1 MSDEIE
7 LTPDS
12 ELHESEAVNDM
23 FENWFLDY
31 ASYVILDRAVPHIN
45 DGLKPVQRRILH
57 SMRELDDG
65 RFNKIANVIGN
76 TMKYHPHGDASIGDA
91 TVQLGQKEL
100 LVDTQGNWGDPV
112 TGDSAAAPRYIEGRL
127 SKFAQDVAFNP
138 KTTEWK
144 LSYDGRNRE
153 PITLPMKFP
162 LLLAQGVEGIAVG
175 LSTKVLPHNFNELIK
190 ASIDYLRGRKINLL
204 PDFPTGGIADVSKY
218 NEGQRGG
225 KVRVR
230 ARIEERD
237 SKTLVITEIPFG
249 TTTVSLMESI
259 VNANDKG
266 KIRIR
271 KVEDLTSQNVEVVI
285 HLASGVSPD
294 KTIDALYAFTD
305 CEYGLSPNSC
315 VIFEDKPRFMSVND
329 ILKFNTDQTVLLL
342 KMELEIALK
351 ELNEKLF
358 YASLEKIFIENRIY
372 RKIEVAETFEEVIT
386 IIDKGL
392 KPFVQNLYRDVTR
405 EDILKLTEI
414 RIKRISKYDSFQAD
428 EAMKKL
434 EKDIKQV
441 KYNLKNLIEYT
452 IEYFTEIQK
461 KYGKGKERKTELRE
475 FETVQVNA
483 VVAKNAK
490 LYFNAKDGFAG
501 MSLKNDT
508 LIAECSDIDDVI
520 VFNEDGSMKVFKIS
534 DKTFVGKDV
543 LHIAIFKKGDERT
556 IYNMIYRDGDK
567 GATYMKRFSV
577 TGITRDKQ
585 YDLTRGNK
593 GSKVFYFTANP
604 NGEAETIEVQ
614 LKPKVGLRKDRFEI
628 NFAELE
634 IKGRGVQGNL
644 VTKYDVK
651 SVKMK
656 KRGVS
661 TLGGEKRWF
670 DTNTKRLNK
679 EERGIYLGE
688 FLANDRIIAVYK
700 SGNFELTNFELTNH
714 YREDITI
721 IKKFRPNTV
730 LSAAYYDVDKENYY
744 LKRFVIDKS
753 TEDKLFGFIGENE
766 KNVLLNVCLFD
777 DAHCKVEF
785 KKPKKGLLAPP
796 MEFDLSEFVELANP
810 KAVGKK
816 ITSDDVKE
824 IRFISLDPEDG
835 LDEVETKPVFKTTL
849 F

>member
-1 MSDEIE
+1 MSDEKILPEDAE
-7 LTPDS
+7 LIQSD
-12 ELHESEAVNDM
+12 AVNDM
-23 FENWFLDY
+23 YQNWFLDY

-91 TVQLGQKEL
+91 TVQLGQKNLMIE
-100 LVDTQGNWGDPV
+100 TQGNWGDPE

-144 LSYDGRNRE
+144 LSYDGRNKE

-175 LSTKVLPHNFNELIK
+175 LSTKLLPHNFIELIK

-218 NEGQRGG
+218 NEGLRGG

-249 TTTVSLMESI
+249 TTTGSLMESI

-271 KVEDLTSQNVEVVI
+271 KVEDLTSKNVEVVV
-285 HLASGVSPD
+285 HLAAGVSPD

-315 VIFEDKPRFMSVND
+315 VIRDDKPQFLSVND
-329 ILKFNTDQTVLLL
+329 ILKFNTDQTVQLL
-342 KMELEIALK
+342 KLELEIDLK

-358 YASLEKIFIENRIY
+358 FASLEKIFIENRIY
-372 RKIEVAETFEEVIT
+372 RKIEVAETFEEVIA

-392 KPFVQNLYRDVTR
+392 RPYVKDFYRDITR
-405 EDILKLTEI
+405 DDILKLTEL

-428 EAMKKL
+428 ELLKKL
-434 EKDIKQV
+434 EKEIKQV
-441 KYNLKNLIEYT
+441 RYNLKNLIEYS
-452 IEYFTEIQK
+452 IEYYNEILK

-483 VVAKNAK
+483 VAAKNAK

-501 MSLKNDT
+501 MTLKNDE

-520 VFNEDGSMKVFKIS
+520 VFNEDGTMKVFKIS

-543 LHIAIFKKGDERT
+543 LHIAIFKKGDERS

-567 GATYMKRFSV
+567 GASYMKRFNV
-577 TGITRDKQ
+577 TGVTRDKP

-593 GSKVFYFTANP
+593 NSKVLYFTANP
-604 NGEAETIEVQ
+604 NGEAELVEVN
-614 LKPKVGLRKDRFEI
+614 LKPKVGLRKDKFEI
-628 NFAELE
+628 NFADLE
-634 IKGRGVQGNL
+634 IKGRGAQGNL

-651 SVKMK
+651 NVKMRK
-656 KRGVS
+656 KGIS

-670 DTNTKRLNK
+670 DSNTKRLNK

-688 FLANDRIIAVYK
+688 FLAKDRIIAVYK
-700 SGNFELTNFELTNH
+700 SGNFELTNYELTNH

-721 IKKFRPNTV
+721 IQKLKPKTTV
-730 LSAAYYDVDKENYY
+730 SAAYYDVDKANYY
-744 LKRFVIDKS
+744 LKRFTIDKS

-766 KNVLLNVCLFD
+766 KNELVNVCLFE

-785 KKPKKGLLAPP
+785 AKVKGLLADPL
-796 MEFDLSEFVELANP
+796 EFELSEFVEVANP

-816 ITSDDVKE
+816 ITSDKVKE
-824 IRFISLDPEDG
+824 IRFISLDPEEG
-835 LDEVETKPVFKTTL
+835 LDDIEQKPVFKMTL

>member
-1 MSDEIE
+1 MSDEKILPEDAE
-7 LTPDS
+7 LIQSD
-12 ELHESEAVNDM
+12 AVNDM
-23 FENWFLDY
+23 YQNWFLDY

-91 TVQLGQKEL
+91 TVQLGQKNLMIE
-100 LVDTQGNWGDPV
+100 TQGNWGDPE

-144 LSYDGRNRE
+144 LSYDGRNKE

-175 LSTKVLPHNFNELIK
+175 LSTKLLPHNFIELIK

-218 NEGQRGG
+218 NEGLRGG

-249 TTTVSLMESI
+249 TTTGSLMESI

-271 KVEDLTSQNVEVVI
+271 KVEDLTSKNVEVVV
-285 HLASGVSPD
+285 HLAAGVSPD

-315 VIFEDKPRFMSVND
+315 VIRDDKPQFLSVND
-329 ILKFNTDQTVLLL
+329 ILKFNTDQTVQLL
-342 KMELEIALK
+342 KLELEIDLK

-358 YASLEKIFIENRIY
+358 FASLEKIFIENRIY
-372 RKIEVAETFEEVIT
+372 RKIEVAETFEEVIA

-392 KPFVQNLYRDVTR
+392 RPYVKDFYRDITR
-405 EDILKLTEI
+405 DDILKLTEL

-428 EAMKKL
+428 ELLKKL
-434 EKDIKQV
+434 EKEIKQV
-441 KYNLKNLIEYT
+441 RYNLKNLIEYS
-452 IEYFTEIQK
+452 IEYYNEILK
-461 KYGKGKERKTELRE
+461 KYGKSKERKTELRE

-483 VVAKNAK
+483 VAAKNAK

-501 MSLKNDT
+501 MTLKNDE

-520 VFNEDGSMKVFKIS
+520 VFNEDGTMKVFKIS

-543 LHIAIFKKGDERT
+543 LHIAIFKKGDERS

-567 GATYMKRFSV
+567 GASYMKRFNV
-577 TGITRDKQ
+577 TGVTRDKP

-593 GSKVFYFTANP
+593 NSKVLYFTANP
-604 NGEAETIEVQ
+604 NGEAELVEVN
-614 LKPKVGLRKDRFEI
+614 LKPKVGLRKDKFEI
-628 NFAELE
+628 NFADLE
-634 IKGRGVQGNL
+634 IKGRGAQGNL

-651 SVKMK
+651 NVKMRK
-656 KRGVS
+656 KGIS

-670 DTNTKRLNK
+670 DSNTKRLNK

-688 FLANDRIIAVYK
+688 FLAKDRIIAVYK
-700 SGNFELTNFELTNH
+700 SGNFELTNYELTNH

-721 IKKFRPNTV
+721 IQKLKPKTTV
-730 LSAAYYDVDKENYY
+730 SAAYYDVDKANYY
-744 LKRFVIDKS
+744 LKRFTIDKS

-766 KNVLLNVCLFD
+766 KNELVNVCLFE

-785 KKPKKGLLAPP
+785 AKVKGLLADPL
-796 MEFDLSEFVELANP
+796 EFELSEFVEVANP

-816 ITSDDVKE
+816 ITSDKVKE
-824 IRFISLDPEDG
+824 IRFISLDPEEG
-835 LDEVETKPVFKTTL
+835 LDDIEQKPVFKMTL

>member
-1 MSDEIE
+1 MADEIILAE
-7 LTPDS
+7 DT
-12 ELHESEAVNDM
+12 ELHESDAVNDM
-23 FENWFLDY
+23 YQNWFLDY

-91 TVQLGQKEL
+91 TVQLGQKDL
-100 LVDTQGNWGDPV
+100 LIETQGNWGDPF

-175 LSTKVLPHNFNELIK
+175 LSTKLLPHNFNELIK
-190 ASIDYLRGRKINLL
+190 ASIDYLRGRKINLI

-218 NEGQRGG
+218 NEGLRGG

-249 TTTVSLMESI
+249 TTTGSLMESI
-259 VNANDKG
+259 VNAHDKG

-271 KVEDLTSQNVEVVI
+271 KVEDLTSKNVEVVV
-285 HLASGVSPD
+285 HLAAGVSPD

-315 VIFEDKPRFMSVND
+315 VIRDDKPQFLSVND
-329 ILKFNTDQTVLLL
+329 ILKFNTDQTVQLL
-342 KMELEIALK
+342 KMELEIELK
-351 ELNEKLF
+351 ELSEKLF
-358 YASLEKIFIENRIY
+358 YASLEKIFIENKIY
-372 RKIEVAETFEEVIT
+372 RKIEVAETFEEVIS

-392 KPFVQNLYRDVTR
+392 KPYTQDLYREVTR
-405 EDILKLTEI
+405 EDILKLTEL
-414 RIKRISKYDSFQAD
+414 RIKRISKYDGFQAD
-428 EAMKKL
+428 ELLKKL

-441 KYNLKNLIEYT
+441 RYNLKNLIEYA
-452 IEYFTEIQK
+452 IEYFNEIQK
-461 KYGKGKERKTELRE
+461 KYGKGKERKTEIRE
-475 FETVQVNA
+475 FELVQVNA

-501 MSLKNDT
+501 ISLKSDE

-520 VFNEDGSMKVFKIS
+520 AFNEDGSMKVFKIS

-543 LHIAIFKKGDERT
+543 LHIAVFKKGDERT
-556 IYNMIYRDGDK
+556 IYNMIYRDGEK
-567 GATYMKRFSV
+567 GATYMKRFNV
-577 TGITRDKQ
+577 TGITRDKP

-593 GSKVFYFTANP
+593 GSKVLYFTANP
-604 NGEAETIEVQ
+604 NGEAELVEVN
-614 LKPKVGLRKDRFEI
+614 LKPKLGLRKDKFEI

-634 IKGRGVQGNL
+634 IKGRGAQGNL

-651 SVKMK
+651 NVKMR

-688 FLANDRIIAVYK
+688 FLAKDRIIAVYK
-700 SGNFELTNFELTNH
+700 SGNFELTNYDLTNH
-714 YREDITI
+714 YRDDITI
-721 IKKFRPNTV
+721 IQKLKPNTTV
-730 LSAAYYDVDKENYY
+730 SAAYYDVDKENYY
-744 LKRFVIDKS
+744 LKRFTIDKS
-753 TEDKLFGFIGENE
+753 TEDKLFGFIGDNE
-766 KNVLLNVCLFD
+766 KNELVNVCLFE

-785 KKPKKGLLAPP
+785 AKVKGLLADPL
-796 MEFDLSEFVELANP
+796 EFDLSEFVEVANP

-816 ITSDDVKE
+816 ITSDKVKE
-824 IRFISLDPEDG
+824 IRFISLDPEEG
-835 LDEVETKPVFKTTL
+835 LDEIEVKPVFKTTL

>member
-1 MSDEIE
+1 MDEIN
-7 LTPDS
+7 LTEDT
-12 ELHESEAVNDM
+12 ELHESDAVNDM
-23 FENWFLDY
+23 FQNWFLDY

-100 LVDTQGNWGDPV
+100 MIETQGNWGDPV

-144 LSYDGRNRE
+144 LSYDGRNKE

-175 LSTKVLPHNFNELIK
+175 LSTKLLPHNFNELIK
-190 ASIDYLRGRKINLL
+190 ASIDYLRGRKINLI

-218 NEGQRGG
+218 NEGLRGG

-249 TTTVSLMESI
+249 TTTGSLMESI

-271 KVEDLTSQNVEVVI
+271 KVEDLTSKNVEVVV
-285 HLASGVSPD
+285 HLAAGVSPD

-315 VIFEDKPRFMSVND
+315 VIRDDKPQFLSVNE
-329 ILKFNTDQTVLLL
+329 ILKFNTDQTVQLL
-342 KMELEIALK
+342 KMELEIELK
-351 ELNEKLF
+351 ELSEKLF

-386 IIDKGL
+386 IIDRGL
-392 KPFVQNLYRDVTR
+392 KPFVQELYRDVTR

-414 RIKRISKYDSFQAD
+414 RIKRISKYDGFQAD
-428 EAMKKL
+428 ELLKKL
-434 EKDIKQV
+434 EKEIKQV
-441 KYNLKNLIEYT
+441 RYNIKNLIEYC
-452 IEYFTEIQK
+452 IEYFNEIQK
-461 KYGKGKERKTELRE
+461 KYGKGKERKTEIRE
-475 FETVQVNA
+475 FELVQVNA

-501 MSLKNDT
+501 MSLKNDE
-508 LIAECSDIDDVI
+508 LLAECSDIDDVI

-543 LHIAIFKKGDERT
+543 MHIAVFKKGDERT

-567 GATYMKRFSV
+567 GANYMKRFNV
-577 TGITRDKQ
+577 TGITRDKP

-593 GSKVFYFTANP
+593 GSKVLYFTANP
-604 NGEAETIEVQ
+604 NGEAELVEVN
-614 LKPKVGLRKDRFEI
+614 LKPKLGLRKDKFEI

-634 IKGRGVQGNL
+634 IKGRGAQGNL
-644 VTKYDVK
+644 VTKYDVRN
-651 SVKMK
+651 VKMR

-670 DTNTKRLNK
+670 DNNTKRLNK

-688 FLANDRIIAVYK
+688 FLAKDRIIAIYK
-700 SGNFELTNFELTNH
+700 SGNFELTNYDLTNH
-714 YREDITI
+714 YRDDITI
-721 IKKFRPNTV
+721 IQKLKPKTTV
-730 LSAAYYDVDKENYY
+730 SAAYYDAEKENYY
-744 LKRFVIDKS
+744 LKRFAIDKS

-766 KNVLLNVCLFD
+766 KNELINVCLFD

-785 KKPKKGLLAPP
+785 GKVKGLLAPP
-796 MEFDLSEFVELANP
+796 LEFEVSDFVEIANP

-816 ITSDDVKE
+816 ITSDKIKE
-824 IRFISLDPEDG
+824 IRFISLDPEEG
-835 LDEVETKPVFKTTL
+835 LDDIEPKLVFKSTL